1 MDSKHT
7 ISISEA
13 RKRIFEIADDVQKPD
28 TYYVLTEN
36 GKPKAVMLAYE
47 QFDDLLDDLEIY
59 SDPNLLKEIKEA
71 EAEIARGEYST
82 WEEVK
87 RELGLEPREDI
98 LALRDKGK
106 QEYSVKRVSK
116 RVSKKKKRGK

>member
-1 MDSKHT
+1 
-7 ISISEA
+7 
-13 RKRIFEIADDVQKPD
+13 
-28 TYYVLTEN
+28 
-36 GKPKAVMLAYE
+36 MLAYE